1 MTRPGIEPGSPE
13 DRCQQNRFCQEKD
26 SYYRPI
32 LSLFISWIFAQYFSQ
47 QLSEN
52 Q

>member
-32 LSLFISWIFAQYFSQ
+32 MQKPVCGFLFTLLLTTQFFPQ
-47 QLSEN
+47 
-52 Q
+52 